1 MEIRDRL
8 VAIVLAAGLL
18 LGMAGWQAYS
28 PLVGLGVGVLALVGA
43 CTIYRLDRTGRAP
56 DEGDRPDAPL
66 DEAARSDLSRRR
78 PAAER
83 P

>member
-8 VAIVLAAGLL
+8 VATVLAAGLL

-28 PLVGLGVGVLALVGA
+28 PLVGLGVAVLAVAGA
-43 CTIYRLDRTGRAP
+43 CVIYRIDRPGRAP
-56 DEGDRPDAPL
+56 DEGDRPDGAP
-66 DEAARSDLSRRR
+66 DEAQTEISRRR